1 MLALSPASSYQYR
14 ILKNYLEG
22 KNPILDEEAGSLR
35 HPQDLVALGGPERDW
50 IYRSLEKYDWDIFTG
65 KASTF
70 YGASQKWSNKLQK
83 QQRAAENRSYLHL
96 TSQTRLRRVVRT
108 LVLLVCLFFLLAPIL
123 ALAYIKGR
131 KGRLAVVC
139 LAITGFG
146 FAVTIMTKARNF
158 EIAAAM
164 AA

>member
-1 MLALSPASSYQYR
+1 MQLTLHSLVLIIDQLLLQQSQILALSPASSYQYR
-14 ILKNYLEG
+14 ILNNYIEG

-65 KASTF
+65 K
-70 YGASQKWSNKLQK
+70 K
-83 QQRAAENRSYLHL
+83 QRQAAENRSYLHL

-123 ALAYIKGR
+123 ALANIKGR
-131 KGRLAVVC
+131 KGRLAV
-139 LAITGFG
+139 
-146 FAVTIMTKARNF
+146 ARNF
-158 EIAAAM
+158 EIAAAL
-164 AA
+164 AAYAAVVVVFLSAT